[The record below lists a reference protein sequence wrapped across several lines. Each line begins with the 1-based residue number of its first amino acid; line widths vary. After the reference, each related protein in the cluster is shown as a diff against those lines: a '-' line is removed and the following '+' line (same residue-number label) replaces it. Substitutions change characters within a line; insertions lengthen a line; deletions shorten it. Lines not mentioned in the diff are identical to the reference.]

1 MGKPTSP
8 IAEPSAAGGSS
19 SLDNSNADTF
29 SLHSNPANTMGFSS
43 GFDDD
48 LPELQNDDLPPLYSD
63 VDAEGGGDSSAPLL
77 AAAFSE
83 PRNVI
88 EPYQTDQNTGNVFF
102 LTSFFEERPEQLMA
116 QINTSAS
123 IPPRAHVRVLGT
135 HSAMVDEGGKK
146 KKKTITDFD
155 VLVEVTPYLFSDA
168 TRKISL
174 MEVRTVENSEKAHRG
189 TIFKKRAPGSKQDI
203 EILEVPKPTL
213 KEWCHRYCASSARVK
228 CFTLQRRVLGFD
240 EEKIRKLLTDLVRNT
255 NYRGNVQI
263 LLQISDQYVTVYNDC
278 FVNRSR
284 LTAWIVWLCYLTFM
298 WLLTWP
304 FLFFATKKFEVVTSD
319 WHFSKIQDDGT
330 KRYVSM
336 SEDHWYNTWAR
347 AIHNAVMLKKQTTL
361 DHSDLVASHSAAP
374 TAIDQALE
382 SAPSFV
388 RSGVQMF
395 TAVHRSLGWGGD
407 TY

>member
-1 MGKPTSP
+1 MGKPAPP
-8 IAEPSAAGGSS
+8 ITEPSAAGGSS

-48 LPELQNDDLPPLYSD
+48 IPELQSHDLPPLYSD
-63 VDAEGGGDSSAPLL
+63 IDAEGGGESSALLL
-77 AAAFSE
+77 AEASPE
-83 PRNVI
+83 PRNVV
-88 EPYQTDQNTGNVFF
+88 EPRQTDKNTGDVFF
-102 LTSFFEERPEQLMA
+102 LTSFFEERPEELMT
-116 QINTSAS
+116 QINSSAS
-123 IPPRAHVRVLGT
+123 VPPRAHVRVLGT

-146 KKKTITDFD
+146 KKQTVTDFD

-168 TRKISL
+168 TRQRSY
-174 MEVRTVENSEKAHRG
+174 MEVRTVENSEKARRG
-189 TIFKKRAPGSKQDI
+189 TVFKKRAPESKQDI
-203 EILEVPKPTL
+203 ELLEVPKPTL

-240 EEKIRKLLTDLVRNT
+240 EEKIRKLLTDLVRST
-255 NYRGNVQI
+255 NYRGNVQVN
-263 LLQISDQYVTVYNDC
+263 LQVLDQYVTVYNDC

-284 LTAWIVWLCYLTFM
+284 LTAWIVWLCYLTFL

-304 FLFFATKKFEVVTSD
+304 FLFFATKKFEVVTAD
-319 WHFSKIQDDGT
+319 WNFSGTDDNGV
-330 KRYVSM
+330 KRYVSI

-361 DHSDLVASHSAAP
+361 DHNDLVASHSSAP

-382 SAPSFV
+382 GAPGFV
-388 RSGVQMF
+388 RSGVQLF
-395 TAVHRSLGWGGD
+395 TAVHRSIGWGGD
-407 TY
+407 TC